1 MSGGSVAAPV
11 EVEYLREEKREHKAM
26 ESTLSG
32 LCLPKFTVTHLS
44 KAFDDNHSVGS
55 GKSDQSLIT
64 RIFFEN
70 AEDKV
75 TAPIGDPVLSG
86 EYG

>member
-1 MSGGSVAAPV
+1 
-11 EVEYLREEKREHKAM
+11 
-26 ESTLSG
+26 
-32 LCLPKFTVTHLS
+32 LS

-55 GKSDQSLIT
+55 AKSAQSLIT

-70 AEDKV
+70 AEAKV